1 MGGHQVS
8 RRVGVLAL
16 QGAFASHRD
25 ALDACGVDT
34 ILVRHPD
41 DLLGLDGLVIPG
53 GESTTISN
61 LLVSS
66 GLLDPIRAAIDSGLP
81 VFGTCAGMILM
92 ASKIVDGRDHQ
103 IHFDLLPMSVRR
115 NAYGRQIDSFE
126 TDLDV
131 AGFDVPFHAV
141 FIRAPMI
148 VEVDDQVE
156 VLATYGERPVLV
168 RLNNR
173 FASSFHPELT
183 DDIRIHRLFVESLS
197 VPEHVTR

>member
-1 MGGHQVS
+1 MS

-25 ALDACGVDT
+25 ALDACGVDS

-92 ASKIVDGRDHQ
+92 ASKIVDGRDDQ

>member
-1 MGGHQVS
+1 MS

-92 ASKIVDGRDHQ
+92 ASKIVDGRDDQ

>member
-1 MGGHQVS
+1 MS

-92 ASKIVDGRDHQ
+92 ASKIVDGRDDQ

-183 DDIRIHRLFVESLS
+183 GDIRIHRLFVESLS

>member
-1 MGGHQVS
+1 VS

-92 ASKIVDGRDHQ
+92 ASKIVDGRDDQ

-183 DDIRIHRLFVESLS
+183 GDIRIHRLFVESLS